1 MQFWAAV
8 ATIVAL
14 LFGIFAVR
22 YAAGQ
27 LSLARKA
34 GSGASLIALSEA
46 FRQCWLAFAAAS
58 DEKNKHH
65 AFGDL
70 ANSLEVACAVFRD
83 GMFFGHS
90 KELLENYLLSVF
102 RLIEGNIDARG
113 RLVALLQTPRTFENI
128 RVFLEQ
134 HPRSSSNLAH

>member
-58 DEKNKHH
+58 DEKSKHY

-83 GMFFGHS
+83 GMFFGRS
-90 KELLENYLLSVF
+90 KDLLENYLVSVF
-102 RLIEGNIDARG
+102 LLIEANMDARN
-113 RLVALLQTPRTFENI
+113 RLVALLQTPQTFENI
-128 RVFLEQ
+128 VQFLAE
-134 HPRSSSNLAH
+134 HPRR